1 MTADVWFGC
10 IVVGLTLYVALDGGD
25 LGIGI
30 LAIGQSDDAD
40 RRSLLEAVARVWDG
54 NESWILLVAVGTWAG
69 FPAVTGALLPAVYPA
84 LIIMLFSF
92 IARGVSIE
100 MISNSPGWPRWWG
113 WAFMTGST
121 VAAFA
126 QGTVI
131 GTVVQGVRVGAAN
144 RFSGGTFD
152 FLSGYSVLA
161 GVTTVVLYA
170 LAGAAMAKL
179 RADDDRLKT
188 IVARWGRRLV
198 PVAASLVVLSGAL
211 LSVAGAS
218 TLVIDQPLRITL
230 LSGACFTAACMF
242 ATTCPLSL
250 SSGPRWPE

>member
-1 MTADVWFGC
+1 
-10 IVVGLTLYVALDGGD
+10 
-25 LGIGI
+25 
-30 LAIGQSDDAD
+30 
-40 RRSLLEAVARVWDG
+40 
-54 NESWILLVAVGTWAG
+54 
-69 FPAVTGALLPAVYPA
+69 
-84 LIIMLFSF
+84 MLFSF

-100 MISNSPGWPRWWG
+100 MISNSPEWPRWWG
-113 WAFMTGST
+113 RAFMTGST

-211 LSVAGAS
+211 LSVAGSS

-242 ATTCPLSL
+242 ASAWRSFGRGDRHYMPFVTVIGAEVAGVIGLLVLLYPTILPPTLTIAGAASPTSSLDFLLGGFGMLIPLVVAYNAYAFWIL
-250 SSGPRWPE
+250 RPPPRPSITPQETSA